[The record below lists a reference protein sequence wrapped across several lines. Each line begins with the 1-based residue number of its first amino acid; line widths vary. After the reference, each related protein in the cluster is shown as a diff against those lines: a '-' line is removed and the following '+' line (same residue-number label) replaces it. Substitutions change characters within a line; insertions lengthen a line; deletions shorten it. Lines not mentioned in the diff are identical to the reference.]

1 MTGAAADPER
11 VAFGW
16 PGCPGWSTGT
26 LGVGAVTAGSA
37 CSSPVQPATSRAIA
51 SAVRAPSSRR
61 DRGGVAGVRLVTAS
75 L

>member
-26 LGVGAVTAGSA
+26 LGVAARHRREGLLVAGAAGDEEGD
-37 CSSPVQPATSRAIA
+37 
-51 SAVRAPSSRR
+51 R
-61 DRGGVAGVRLVTAS
+61 DRRQGARQPS
-75 L
+75 